1 MGLGRRTKQQPF
13 NSQIVVTSN
22 TLSAHLEKLSQL
34 TFTRQKLCAPL
45 IEQIHHL
52 LAMSLD
58 ASDRKRLL
66 TVLEWLLCPY
76 TLWPI
81 DMKGAGER
89 MCMELCEIKKLSD
102 EIRFILDL
110 LHDLPSQEAQEIVAR
125 NERTV
130 KEGDYEEFLTPR
142 AQKKYAAAQKK
153 MLANQQFKEQW
164 SSLKKRFNFP
174 EVTKPGTIHRRLMT
188 CERNFRVREFENQ
201 LATPKQQVQ
210 AAIDSVCWLHSLYGV
225 LDDSPLLQKL
235 SVNPTP
241 FGIIIFIPTW
251 WPFDMKRD
259 LKSGAIKRLQ
269 KASRL
274 TRLREVEYELWL
286 EKVLAAMNE
295 ADKLGLAGDAKHVHI
310 CKALGV
316 PIDTDDGTVRRWVR
330 HTKRLQASAKW

>member
-1 MGLGRRTKQQPF
+1 MGLGRRAQQQPF
-13 NSQIVVTSN
+13 NSRITVKSE
-22 TLSAHLEKLSQL
+22 TLATHLEKLSQL
-34 TFTRQKLCAPL
+34 TFSRQKLCAPL
-45 IEQIHHL
+45 IGQIHHL
-52 LAMSLD
+52 LAMPLD
-58 ASDRKRLL
+58 TADRKRLL

-81 DMKGAGER
+81 DLKGVGER
-89 MCMELCEIKKLSD
+89 MCTQLCEIKTLSD
-102 EIRFILDL
+102 EIRFVLDL
-110 LHDLPSQEAQEIVAR
+110 LHALPSQEAQDIVAR

-153 MLANQQFKEQW
+153 MLANKQFKEQW
-164 SSLKKRFNFP
+164 ASLKARFNFP
-174 EVTKPGTIHRRLMT
+174 AVTKPGTIHRRLMT
-188 CERNFRVREFENQ
+188 CERNFRVREFEND

-210 AAIDSVCWLHSLYGV
+210 AAVDSVCWLHSLYGV

-251 WPFDMKRD
+251 WPFDIRRD
-259 LKSGAIKRLQ
+259 LRASAIKRLQ

-295 ADKLGLAGDAKHVHI
+295 ADALGLAGDAKHVHI
-310 CKALGV
+310 CKALEL
-316 PIDTDDGTVRRWVR
+316 PIDTDDGTVRRWMR
-330 HTKRLQASAKW
+330 HTKRLRASVKK